1 MVKGIAG
8 ISLLAALLG
17 QFTTCCCV
25 AQAAG
30 GKSVAHGGPSQ
41 IAGVWR
47 GNSVCAVENSPC
59 HDEVNVYRISEVA
72 GKPGMFSVIGSKV
85 VDGKEVVMGTMEWKY
100 DAKTHTLSADMPSGV
115 FRYVV
120 DGDTMEG
127 TLSMRDHTVY
137 RRVHL
142 VKEAG
147 PGPK

>member
-1 MVKGIAG
+1 MVKVIAG
-8 ISLLAALLG
+8 VSVLAFLVP
-17 QFTTCCCV
+17 FTACGCL

-30 GKSVAHGGPSQ
+30 GKTAIHGAPSQ

-59 HDEVNVYRISEVA
+59 HDEVNVYRFAEVA
-72 GKPGMFSVIGSKV
+72 GKPGVFSVTGSKM
-85 VDGKEVVMGTMEWKY
+85 VDGKEVVMGTAEWKY
-100 DAKTHTLSADMPSGV
+100 DAETHTLSADMPSGV

-120 DGDTMEG
+120 DGDKMEG

-142 VKEAG
+142 VRETG
-147 PGPK
+147 PGSK